1 MFIFFRYSDIV
12 INITNGGNI
21 VKRMFKLMLA
31 LIMSASLVA
40 CSTTPETNTVEG
52 FVAGTY
58 EATTQ
63 GYSGGDVTVT
73 VTTSDSKI
81 ESIEVIADEE
91 TPNIGGVAIELLVDK
106 IIAANSTQVDTV
118 VGATLSSKAL
128 IDGINNALVSGG
140 MDPTTF
146 LPTVKD
152 EVGDVVK
159 DAEVVVVGA
168 GGAGMTAAIT
178 LVQQGVDVVIVEK
191 GSIVGGNTSRATGG
205 MNAAETKYQD
215 EAGIED
221 SVQLY
226 IDDTMAGGY
235 NINNIDLVTTMAE
248 NSNDALIWLESINA
262 YLPEPGRA
270 GGASVNRAHAPVDE
284 EGKKKPVGSYLVQ
297 QYSAQLD
304 ALGIEVIYDTEVT
317 EILLNED
324 KSVAGVVG
332 VADNGKVTVNAQA
345 VVVATGGF
353 GADLEYV
360 AELNPALDG
369 FVTTN
374 AATITGDAIE
384 FLGDINANFVDLDQ
398 IQIHPTVNQEDGYLI
413 SESLRG
419 SGAILINNSGE
430 RFTDEL
436 LTRDVVSANVLAQ
449 DGSFAYLVVDQ
460 AMLDKSSTIAGYIQ
474 NGYMQEAATV
484 ADLAT
489 LMNVD
494 VATLETTMQDWNEAV
509 ANNEDVAFGREGL
522 DLVDSDLS
530 TAPYYVATIA
540 PGVHHTMGG
549 VEINMNAEVID
560 VDGNV
565 ISGLYAA
572 GEVTGGVH
580 GGNRLG
586 GNAVTDIVVFGLIA
600 GENAAKYV
608 SE

>member
-1 MFIFFRYSDIV
+1 M
-12 INITNGGNI
+12 
-21 VKRMFKLMLA
+21 KLILA
-31 LIMSASLVA
+31 LMISASLVA
-40 CSTTPETNTVEG
+40 CSSEKTPETVEG

-58 EATTQ
+58 VATTQ
-63 GYSGGDVTVT
+63 GYKGDDVVVT
-73 VTTSDSKI
+73 VTTSDTAI
-81 ESIEVIADEE
+81 ETIEVVAEGE
-91 TPNIGGVAIELLVDK
+91 TPDIGGAAIERLVAEM
-106 IIAANSTQVDTV
+106 IASNSTQVDTISN
-118 VGATLSSKAL
+118 ATLSSQAL
-128 IDGINNALVSGG
+128 IDGVNNALVSGG

-146 LPTVKD
+146 TPTVS
-152 EVGDVVK
+152 EETGDVTK
-159 DAEVVVVGA
+159 DVEVVVVGA

-178 LVQQGVDVVIVEK
+178 LAQQGVDVVIVEK

-205 MNAAETKYQD
+205 MNAAETQYQE

-235 NINNIDLVTTMAE
+235 DINNIDLVTTMAE
-248 NSNDALIWLESINA
+248 NSNEALVWLESIDA

-297 QYSAQLD
+297 QYSAELD
-304 ALGIEVIYDTEVT
+304 ELGIEVIYDTQVT
-317 EILLNED
+317 EVLLNED
-324 KSVAGVVG
+324 GSAAGVVG
-332 VADNGKVTVNAQA
+332 TADHGTVTINADA

-374 AATITGDAIE
+374 ASTITGDAIE
-384 FLGDINANFVDLDQ
+384 FLGAINANFVDLEQ

-419 SGAILINNSGE
+419 SGAILVNNSGV

-474 NGYMQEAATV
+474 NGYMQEAATIEE
-484 ADLAT
+484 LAT
-489 LMNVD
+489 IMNVD
-494 VATLETTMQDWNEAV
+494 AATLETTMSDWSAAV
-509 ANNEDVAFGREGL
+509 AAQEDTAFGRSGL
-522 DLVDSDLS
+522 DLVDSDLT
-530 TAPYYVATIA
+530 TAPYFVATIA

-549 VEINMNAEVID
+549 VEINTNAEVID

-565 ISGLYAA
+565 IPGLYAA

-600 GENAAKYV
+600 GENAATYV
-608 SE
+608 AE